1 MQAGPQPR
9 ARPLAVVVSQGVL
22 VRQRSPSVVGRV
34 CVAGAAALALLIGS
48 ASQAPAAIE
57 HPTVVSENPADHTPQ
72 LAPSGSVNKPL
83 ALAVAQLGDTM
94 YVGGKFDAVQ
104 NAAPDSSTVVR
115 QHLVAFGA
123 GDGAISGSFAPVLDG
138 PVYALLAVGDSVY
151 VGGSFDTVNGVD
163 RPAVAKLDAQTGALD
178 PDFDV
183 NGVSSSR
190 VSEIRLVNG
199 RLILG
204 GTFRRNLM
212 AVNLD
217 TGRNTGYI
225 DVPIDGK
232 LPLSRSKTEVYRF
245 AVNPAGTRLVGVGNF
260 TTVAGQNR
268 KRVFMLNLDPAGAS
282 LSGWYYPPL
291 DKKCLS
297 NTPTRQAY
305 VDDVDF
311 SPNGDWFVLVSTGY
325 VPATTAEIG
334 TAVCDAA
341 ARFETS
347 NLSPV
352 APTWINYTGGDTL
365 HSVAVTGA
373 AVYVQGHNRWLDNPY
388 GRDSAGPGAVVRRGI
403 GAIHP
408 VTGQALPWNPPKP
421 ARQGGQDFLATTD
434 GLWVMSDSEKFK
446 GEYHRGIAFVPLP

>member
-1 MQAGPQPR
+1 MR
-9 ARPLAVVVSQGVL
+9 L
-22 VRQRSPSVVGRV
+22 RSPSVIGR
-34 CVAGAAALALLIGS
+34 AGLAGTAALALLLGS

-57 HPTVVSENPADHTPQ
+57 HPAVVQENPADHTPHLFADQ
-72 LAPSGSVNKPL
+72 VVGKPL

-94 YVGGKFDAVQ
+94 YVGGKFHAVQ
-104 NAAPDSSTVVR
+104 DADPTPNNTVVR
-115 QHLVAFGA
+115 HNLVAFGA
-123 GDGAISGSFAPVLDG
+123 TDGAISGSFAPVLDG

-151 VGGSFDTVNGVD
+151 VGGSFDTVDGVD

-183 NGVSSSR
+183 SGVSSSR
-190 VSEIRLVNG
+190 VSEIRLVDG

-204 GTFRRNLM
+204 GTFRKNLV
-212 AVNLD
+212 AVNPD
-217 TGRNTGYI
+217 TGSNTGYI
-225 DVPIDGK
+225 DVSIDGK
-232 LPLSRSKTEVYRF
+232 VPLSRSKTEVYRF
-245 AVNPAGTRLVGVGNF
+245 AVDPAGTRLVGVGNF

-268 KRVFMLNLDPAGAS
+268 KRVFMLNLDPAGAA

-311 SPNGDWFVLVSTGY
+311 SPDGDWFVLVSTGY

-347 NLSPV
+347 NLSPTR
-352 APTWINYTGGDTL
+352 PTWINYTGGDTL

-403 GAIHP
+403 GAIDP
-408 VTGQALPWNPPKP
+408 VTGKALSWNPPKP
-421 ARQGGQDFLATTD
+421 ARQGGQDFLATD
-434 GLWVMSDSEKFK
+434 AGLWVMSDSLEFK
-446 GEYHRGIAFVPLP
+446 GEDHRGIAFVPLP